1 MLRRIK
7 ADLDINYKR
16 EDLDEVLSDIIE
28 DMTSIACNISHR
40 AKDDEKLY
48 PYIKS
53 AVKAEYLKRG
63 NEGMLSRSE
72 GSVSSTY
79 EDIIAKLR
87 NDIIKNGLRRL
98 P

>member
-1 MLRRIK
+1 MIEKIK
-7 ADLDINYKR
+7 SDLGINYKN
-16 EDLDEVLSDIIE
+16 EPLDKVLFDIIE
-28 DMTSIACNISHR
+28 DITSIACNISHR
-40 AKDDEKLY
+40 PKYDEKLY
-48 PYIKS
+48 PYIKR

-79 EDIIAKLR
+79 EDTIEKLR

-98 P
+98 I